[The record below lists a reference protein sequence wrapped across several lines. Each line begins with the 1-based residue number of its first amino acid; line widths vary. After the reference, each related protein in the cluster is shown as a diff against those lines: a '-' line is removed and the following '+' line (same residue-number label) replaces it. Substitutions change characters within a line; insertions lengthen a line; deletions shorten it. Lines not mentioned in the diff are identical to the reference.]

1 MDCKQTPNIL
11 WYIFQDTYLNK
22 VFLLLTHKYIQGL
35 EAVAS
40 EINSFRGFTA
50 YLNSLQST
58 LVLSSLANFQLKQ
71 HETAAYGEQ
80 RHFLLQNFHHM
91 FCIQVFLNQTSQ
103 LFHHDL

>member
-91 FCIQVFLNQTSQ
+91 FLHSSFSKSNESTFSP
-103 LFHHDL
+103 